1 MNKKTYLC
9 KEFIIFIIFGALYCL
24 LEISFRGYT
33 HPSMFLL
40 GGLCGVLIGILNE
53 ITPTMPIPLQMLISS
68 IMVTVLEFIFGYILN
83 IKLGLHVWDY
93 SNRAFN
99 YKGQIC
105 LLFSIL
111 WFLLSLIVIYLDDYL
126 KERLFK

>member
-33 HPSMFLL
+33 HSSMFLL

>member
-1 MNKKTYLC
+1 MNKKTYLY

>member
-40 GGLCGVLIGILNE
+40 GGFCGVLIGILNE
-53 ITPTMPIPLQMLISS
+53 ITPSMPIPLQMLISS

>member
-1 MNKKTYLC
+1 MNRKTYLC

-33 HPSMFLL
+33 HASMFLL